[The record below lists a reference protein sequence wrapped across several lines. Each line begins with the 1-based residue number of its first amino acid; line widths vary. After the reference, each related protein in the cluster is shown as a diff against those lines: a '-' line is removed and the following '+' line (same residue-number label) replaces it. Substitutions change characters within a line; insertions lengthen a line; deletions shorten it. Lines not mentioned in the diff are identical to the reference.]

1 MSDVAP
7 DEKKKVGAK
16 GYGMT
21 LNAEDIEHIDAISE
35 HPTFKPFKPSR
46 HLIVSVALEKYR
58 DMLKGVG
65 LPVSKADLDIAVAQ
79 IIEAVGTGGGKA
91 GGGGKVG
98 RPARLTPEQE
108 QERGREICTLLEGRE
123 AAGTCFYMKR
133 EISAIGR
140 AVEYE
145 VGEPLEKLTEAHVEN
160 QYDPNKSAWL
170 SAKARDEA

>member
-1 MSDVAP
+1 MT

-21 LNAEDIEHIDAISE
+21 LNAEDIENIDAIAA
-35 HPTFKPFKPSR
+35 HATFKPFKPSR

-65 LPVSKADLDIAVAQ
+65 LPVSKTDLDIAVAH
-79 IIEAVGTGGGKA
+79 IVDSILAGKGGG
-91 GGGGKVG
+91 GTGKVG

-108 QERGREICTLLEGRE
+108 QERGREICTLLGGRE

-133 EISAIGR
+133 EISAIGK

-145 VGEPLEKLTEAHVEN
+145 IGEPLEKLTDSHVEN
-160 QYDPNKSAWL
+160 QHEPNKSAWL
-170 SAKARDEA
+170 AAKARDEG